1 LTLTGGRVLS
11 ALKYMDGDRF
21 LCTYGDGLAN
31 IDLNALTK
39 FHLSPG
45 KKATVTAVKPLSR
58 FGVMDLDKDG
68 FVNEFREKPLMDSW
82 VNGGFF
88 IFEKDIEK
96 YLDVNCVL
104 EREPLNKLA
113 SEGELVA
120 YRHMGFWQ
128 PMDTMR
134 EFDVLNDLWNKG
146 KAPWKNW
153 S

>member
-1 LTLTGGRVLS
+1 
-11 ALKYMDGDRF
+11 
-21 LCTYGDGLAN
+21 
-31 IDLNALTK
+31 
-39 FHLSPG
+39 
-45 KKATVTAVKPLSR
+45 
-58 FGVMDLDKDG
+58 
-68 FVNEFREKPLMDSW
+68 MDSW